1 MRPINAK
8 ELKRAYIVFGVNF
21 IVLAGF
27 SILCLYFFFGAK
39 DYEYR
44 LLQDDVDRAEQLL
57 SKRRDINTQF
67 ELIIARFN
75 DLSQFHTIDAQEM
88 DNQAAML
95 QDIQAANFKVKDML
109 KEADSH
115 TPSFELYGKLSDDVG
130 QMAGIQDSLFNTRFQ
145 LESVKSQ
152 LDGCLR
158 VNRAAGNKLSMGL
171 YR

>member
-21 IVLAGF
+21 MVLAGF
-27 SILCLYFFFGAK
+27 SLLCLYFFFGAR

-44 LLQDDVDRAEQLL
+44 LLQGDVDKAEQLL
-57 SKRRDINTQF
+57 SKRRDINMQF
-67 ELIIARFN
+67 ELIISRFN

-88 DNQAAML
+88 DNQATML

-109 KEADSH
+109 KEADSDA
-115 TPSFELYGKLSDDVG
+115 PSFELYKKLSDDVG

-145 LESVKSQ
+145 LESIKGQ
-152 LDGCLR
+152 LDACLR
-158 VNRAAGNKLSMGL
+158 VNHSAEHKLL
-171 YR
+171 YRR